1 MQRYSGQPRDSIFI
15 KGYGLLP
22 FARNTGKNAGINISK
37 NLTSIF
43 SQKILDYAKKSAAD
57 TPKTASKGANSKTA
71 EATDELIGNKIA
83 KNLTRAL
90 KNFAKE

>member
-1 MQRYSGQPRDSIFI
+1 MQRYSGQPRGSIFI

-43 SQKILDYAKKSAAD
+43 SQKILDYAK
-57 TPKTASKGANSKTA
+57 
-71 EATDELIGNKIA
+71 
-83 KNLTRAL
+83 NLLQIHL
-90 KNFAKE
+90 KLLQKEQIQKQQKQLMN